1 MPKPSNNDLFENSY
15 HFTAKFE
22 RGWVETEPEILMHL
36 EKFTLSGDCIP
47 REHLIS
53 LLSSPTL
60 VEIDIKGFI
69 SLNDNILHI
78 VARIHKFNSLKQLN
92 ICRCHIVT
100 EKGID
105 LFMNANNSLLRR
117 PRFIG
122 VLWKVIFECWE
133 KLAKEKNW

>member
-1 MPKPSNNDLFENSY
+1 LPKPSNNDLFDNSY
-15 HFTAKFE
+15 HFTAKFDI
-22 RGWVETEPEILMHL
+22 GWVETDPQILMHL

-60 VEIDIKGFI
+60 VKIDIKGCT
-69 SLNDNILHI
+69 LNDNILHI

-92 ICRCHIVT
+92 ICRCHSVT

-105 LFMNANNSLLRR
+105 VFMNANNSLLRR
-117 PRFIG
+117 SRFIG
-122 VLWKVIFECWE
+122 LLWKVI
-133 KLAKEKNW
+133 LNVGRN